1 MKTSIFI
8 PTIQN
13 SPQGTGEGMGRI
25 FYDVTR
31 FSELDIYLFKEGTHV
46 KLYDK
51 MGSHIMERKGIFGVY
66 FAVWAPNASAVS
78 VVGDF
83 NSYDP
88 SVHHLKLRGDDS
100 GIWEGFIEGAHMG
113 QTYKYHIVSSVEGR
127 TFEKADPYA
136 KYAEKPP
143 NSASRIW
150 SIDDHVWQDD
160 TWMEF
165 RREKNGHN
173 RPISIYEVH
182 LGSWRRKPEE
192 GNRPLTYTEAAVE
205 LARYLNEM
213 NYTHVE
219 IMPITEYPFEGSWGY
234 QVTGYFAPT
243 ARYGTPQD
251 FMNFVDTM
259 HRHGIGV
266 IMDWVPSHFVTDGH
280 GLINFDGTCLYEHMD
295 PRLGYHP
302 EWSSAIFNYGR
313 NEVRAF
319 LISSAMYW
327 LEKYHIDGIRV
338 DAVASMLYLN
348 YARKEGEW
356 LPNRY
361 GGNENLD
368 AIAFLKQ
375 LNESVYGVYEDI
387 VMIAEEST
395 AYPMVTRP
403 VYMGGLG
410 FGFKWN
416 MGWMHDTL
424 KYFKVDPL
432 FRQHHH
438 NQITFSMWYAF
449 DENFMLPLSH
459 DEVVHMKGS
468 LINKMPGDENLK
480 FANLRAL
487 FSYMTAHPG
496 KKLLFMGGEFAQ
508 WSEWNY
514 KESLEWH
521 LLQNPRHAGLQKMVS
536 DLNALYKTERALHLY
551 DEKHAG
557 FEWIEANDA
566 SRNLLVFIRKSDI
579 DEETIL
585 VVCNFADTLY
595 ENLRIGV
602 PLPGRWKKIF
612 SSQDEKYG
620 GWGALNEEP
629 VESTDIGA
637 HNKKESIVVD
647 IQALSVSYFCLI

>member
-1 MKTSIFI
+1 
-8 PTIQN
+8 
-13 SPQGTGEGMGRI
+13 MGKI
-25 FYDVTR
+25 YYDISR
-31 FSELDIYLFKEGTHV
+31 FSDMDIYLFKEGTHV
-46 KLYDK
+46 KLYEK
-51 MGSHIMERKGIFGVY
+51 MGSHIMRREGEDGVY
-66 FAVWAPNASAVS
+66 FAVWAPNAAAVS

-88 SVHHLKLRGDDS
+88 AAHPLKIRSDGS
-100 GIWEGFIEGAHMG
+100 GIWEGFVAGAKRED
-113 QTYKYHIVSSVEGR
+113 TYKYHIVSSFDGR
-127 TFEKADPYA
+127 VQLKADPYA
-136 KYAEKPP
+136 KYAERPP
-143 NSASRIW
+143 NSASVVW
-150 SIDDHVWQDD
+150 SLEEYEWGDDA
-160 TWMEF
+160 WMEF
-165 RREKNGHN
+165 RKDRNGHDK
-173 RPISIYEVH
+173 PISVYEVH
-182 LGSWRRKPEE
+182 LGSWRRKVEE
-192 GNRPLTYTEAAVE
+192 QNRALSYREAAEE
-205 LARYLNEM
+205 LADYLKRM

-251 FMNFVDTM
+251 FMFFVDTM
-259 HRHGIGV
+259 HRNGIGV

-280 GLINFDGTCLYEHMD
+280 GLVNFDGTCLYEHMD

-356 LPNRY
+356 LPNKY

-375 LNESVYGVYEDI
+375 LNETLYGEFEDI
-387 VMIAEEST
+387 LMIAEEST

-403 VYMGGLG
+403 VYAGGLG

-424 KYFKVDPL
+424 KYFKLDPIY
-432 FRQHHH
+432 RKHHH
-438 NQITFSMWYAF
+438 RQITFSMWYAF

-487 FSYMTAHPG
+487 YAYMTAHPG
-496 KKLLFMGGEFAQ
+496 KKLLFMGGEFGQ
-508 WSEWNY
+508 WKEWNY
-514 KESLEWH
+514 EESLEWH
-521 LLQNPRHAGLQKMVS
+521 LLENPRHSGLQKMVS
-536 DLNALYKTERALHLY
+536 ELNALYKTRRALHLY

-557 FEWIEANDA
+557 FEWIDA
-566 SRNLLVFIRKSDI
+566 DDADRNLLIFIRKSDKE
-579 DEETIL
+579 EETLL

-595 ENLRIGV
+595 EDLRIGV
-602 PLPGRWKKIF
+602 PISGVWREIF
-612 SSQDEKYG
+612 NSQDEKFE
-620 GWGALNEEP
+620 GWGRVGSGTYESEE
-629 VESTDIGA
+629 VEA
-637 HNKKESIVVD
+637 HGRKESIKVTL
-647 IQALSVSYFCLI
+647 QALGVAIFEPV